1 MNTVPERVVI
11 LHGVVPADAPA
22 DEQDV
27 LIQAE
32 QVAQALQALGYQ
44 VATLPLA
51 LDLETARRQ
60 LLRLRPVLVF
70 NLVETIAGN
79 GRLSQLGPA
88 LLEALAIP
96 YTGTLQTGIFLSS
109 NKLLAK
115 QWLLAGGIPT
125 PAWLSSLQEPLREAG
140 LWIVKSVWEDAS
152 FGLDDHALVSTPLE
166 LAYTLAERRSRL
178 GGEWFA
184 EAYIDGREFNLSL
197 LAGADGLEVLPPAE
211 IHFEG
216 FPPGKPRIV
225 GYAAKWDIASFEYHH
240 TVRSFTFP
248 ESDRSLL
255 QQLESLALRCGE
267 LFQIRGYGRV
277 DLRVDAHGQPW
288 VLEVNANPCLA
299 PDAGFVAAAQQAGLT
314 LPQVIQ
320 RIIAAVPVQDGSRG
334 ERGSSL
340 AG

>member
-1 MNTVPERVVI
+1 MNTAPARVVI
-11 LHGVVPADAPA
+11 LHGAVPADAPA

-27 LIQAE
+27 LVQAE
-32 QVAQALQALGYQ
+32 QVTQVLQALGYQ
-44 VATLPLA
+44 VATLPLT
-51 LDLETARRQ
+51 LDLETARQQ

-70 NLVETIAGN
+70 NLIETIAGN

-115 QWLLAGGIPT
+115 QWLLAGGILT
-125 PAWLSSLQEPLREAG
+125 PPWLNSLREPLREAG
-140 LWIVKSVWEDAS
+140 PWIVKSVWEHAS
-152 FGLDDHALVSTPLE
+152 FALDDHALVRTPPE
-166 LAYTLAERRSRL
+166 LAHALAERHSHL

-184 EAYIDGREFNLSL
+184 EAYIDGREFSLSL

-211 IHFEG
+211 IRFDG
-216 FPPGKPRIV
+216 FLPGKPRIV
-225 GYAAKWDIASFEYHH
+225 GYAVKWDMASFEYHH
-240 TVRSFTFP
+240 TLRSFTFP

-255 QQLESLALRCGE
+255 QQLESLALQCGE

-277 DLRVDAHGQPW
+277 DLRVDVHGQPW

-314 LPQVIQ
+314 LPEVIR
-320 RIIAAVPVQDGSRG
+320 RIIAAVPVQDRSWG
-334 ERGSSL
+334 E
-340 AG
+340 